1 MSQVDEYFVRVA
13 LVLDLLPAGVYDR
26 GVTASWVSR
35 GLARKG
41 IAIDER
47 TVLRNLHEVKEPL
60 GLIRT
65 DDPSGTI
72 YWKRS
77 SRHQSIS
84 HLLRVD
90 EYIGEPL
97 DKALDSDDSAGMKA
111 YTAPD
116 WSSDIIVNFN

>member
-1 MSQVDEYFVRVA
+1 MSNAKHLARLS
-13 LVLDLLPAGVYDR
+13 LVLDLLPSGIHDR
-26 GVTASWVSR
+26 GVTASWVAR

-41 IAIDER
+41 VSIDER
-47 TVLRNLHEVKEPL
+47 SVLRNLHEWKEFL

-65 DDPSGTI
+65 DDCSGTI

-90 EYIGEPL
+90 EYIDEPL
-97 DKALDSDDSAGMKA
+97 EEALDSDDAAGMKA
-111 YTAPD
+111 YAAPD
-116 WSSDIIVNFN
+116 WSSDIIVNFDR